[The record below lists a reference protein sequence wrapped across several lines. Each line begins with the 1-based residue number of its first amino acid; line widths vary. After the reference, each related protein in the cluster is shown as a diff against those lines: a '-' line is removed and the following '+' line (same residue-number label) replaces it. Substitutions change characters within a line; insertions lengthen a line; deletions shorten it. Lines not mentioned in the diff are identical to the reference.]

1 MLEKKNPDKVL
12 TVPLS
17 CSGWGYGQQAL
28 QYFVLQKPATWK
40 KSTCT
45 LSLLSDSG
53 EKCTLKRTNSV
64 YIYNIIHLIKNDLS
78 KTKGFDTI
86 LIQIEAEI
94 RLGGSMGRN
103 KGFGDAEITGLG
115 VRQMERPSSGWQG
128 WRLSPLHPDT
138 SLPSAE
144 IPIPP
149 PAAGRTT
156 TETRYH
162 TCVNKCQQLT
172 GTKQQSQYKGHK
184 MLE

>member
-1 MLEKKNPDKVL
+1 MISLKPK
-12 TVPLS
+12 
-17 CSGWGYGQQAL
+17 AL
-28 QYFVLQKPATWK
+28 ILFGSRLRP
-40 KSTCT
+40 KSA
-45 LSLLSDSG
+45 S
-53 EKCTLKRTNSV
+53 
-64 YIYNIIHLIKNDLS
+64 
-78 KTKGFDTI
+78 
-86 LIQIEAEI
+86 
-94 RLGGSMGRN
+94 GGSMGRN
-103 KGFGDAEITGLG
+103 NGFGDAEITGLG